1 MFSSSTTQALDALIS
16 DLERVEQESR
26 RLEAERYNVL
36 FRAVQV
42 VRDEVEAER
51 EAGFISRDRAFEE
64 TVAYRSL
71 RAEIAAALHLS
82 ELTVAGLL
90 DRATALATQYPS
102 THEEIRK
109 GAINAQHA
117 RVILEAGEVL
127 GLPCLP
133 DLSSAVGDKAAMG
146 ADEALERERKRAE
159 YESRVLE
166 YATQTTPH
174 RLRPI
179 AQRIAEEYA
188 AVSLD
193 VRHDREIAYRAVW
206 LTPRENGMA
215 EIGAYL
221 RADHACAIYSRL
233 TEAAK
238 QLQRAEA
245 AHGGES
251 RRTRNEVRADLL
263 TDLLL
268 RGVAP
273 DSTDGSGSDASGS
286 GGAGDGAGAA
296 EVPATHTQTIL
307 ESVRGTVQVVVQEG
321 TVASKSSAG
330 GFELGPLP
338 VLEGYGPIAHSTA
351 REIAGT
357 SATWNQVITD
367 SSGSAVLRVERYRP
381 SEEIRRF
388 LIARDQHC
396 RFPGCR
402 VPANRCDFDH
412 TFDAAKGGE
421 TTTSNLGALCRGH
434 HTIKHHG
441 GWQVRQDAGGT
452 YEWTSPTGRTH
463 IEKPPGTHGNARVAR
478 VRFES
483 VKDPPEPAMPF

>member
-1 MFSSSTTQALDALIS
+1 MFNSSTTQALDALIG

-26 RLEAERYNVL
+26 RLEAERFNVL
-36 FRAVQV
+36 FRAVQL
-42 VRDEVEAER
+42 VREEVAAER
-51 EAGFISRDRAFEE
+51 EAGFVSRVRAFEE
-64 TVAYRSL
+64 TIAYRSH

-82 ELTVAGLL
+82 ELTVAGMLV
-90 DRATALATQYPS
+90 RATALAKQYPF

-109 GAINAQHA
+109 GAINGQHA
-117 RVILEAGEVL
+117 RVILEAGEIVGAPRSP
-127 GLPCLP
+127 GLAA
-133 DLSSAVGDKAAMG
+133 AVGEEAAAL
-146 ADEALERERKRAE
+146 ADDAREREREQKRAE
-159 YESRVLE
+159 YESRVLA

-188 AVSLD
+188 EVSLD
-193 VRHDREIAYRAVW
+193 ERHEREIAYRAVW

-215 EIGAYL
+215 EIGSYL

-245 AHGGES
+245 SHGGEA

-273 DSTDGSGSDASGS
+273 EDMDGSGSGVSGQ
-286 GGAGDGAGAA
+286 GGAGAA
-296 EVPATHTQTIL
+296 ATPATHTQTTL
-307 ESVRGTVQVVVQEG
+307 ESVRGIVQVVVQER
-321 TVASKSSAG
+321 TVASKRSAG
-330 GFELGPLP
+330 GFESVPVP

-351 REIAGT
+351 REIAGAAAAW
-357 SATWNQVITD
+357 SQVITD
-367 SSGSAVLRVERYRP
+367 TSGSAVLRVERYRP

-388 LIARDQHC
+388 LVARDQHC

-421 TTTSNLGALCRGH
+421 TTTANLGSVCRGH

-441 GWQVRQDAGGT
+441 GWQVRQDAGGI
-452 YEWTSPTGRTH
+452 YEWTSPTGRRH
-463 IEKPPGTHGNARVAR
+463 IEQPPGLHGNARGTR

-483 VKDPPEPAMPF
+483 VKDPPEPAVPF